1 MMTFIRNRKQF
12 VITKENRTRIL
23 KDIEDLA
30 NLPNGVFAKVKQYEH
45 GYYIKIIVDKTYI
58 KDNTPEN
65 KYNSIPDTI
74 MFLMVVDYAFP
85 KEPPKIFCQTNFCFP
100 NLMDGR
106 NLSNSIIP
114 EWKPQMRL
122 DEIALLIPVFIKTIL
137 NSEAYNFYGSYS
149 IDAVY
154 DLKNFNNMLVNT
166 FACKID
172 YNAELQ
178 KKPLFYD
185 NIGDFILVLSDD
197 CLVLFKQFETN
208 KNLGKVVFWASLF
221 AMTDLQIN
229 KDKKVVRMNFYSDE
243 KEQQQL
249 RLKMFNVLFFRE
261 TLVKKMSNLKVT
273 IEASKLIKGQSI
285 ERRLTAN
292 DIKHMTIKQLEY
304 YINLFKKRIESDDIN
319 LYIVNTFSILSGK
332 AIEYYSKNDDERQKQ
347 ILMQMQEVLKRED
360 IQKQLKNNEII
371 V

>member
-332 AIEYYSKNDDERQKQ
+332 AIEYYSKNDDGRQKEFL
-347 ILMQMQEVLKRED
+347 IQMQEVLKRED
-360 IQKQLKNNEII
+360 IQKLLKSNEIN
-371 V
+371 